1 LEPQLPKHVKF
12 GVIGRASEEMLRR
25 FGHVPDFNG
34 EEDGIDTT
42 DIAKAFAKLAN
53 GRTVLF
59 PGAKDSLRTIQQAL
73 NKETKVIDLPVYET
87 EMEENVAP
95 SLAEVLIFTS
105 PSNVDAYFANNLL
118 EPGQQVICIGKST
131 GKKFD
136 EMNVNY
142 TLPYSPDEIGLAEA
156 VFGLNF

>member
-1 LEPQLPKHVKF
+1 MSKKVKF

-34 EEDGIDTT
+34 EEDGIDTQ

-53 GRTVLF
+53 GSTILF
-59 PGAKDSLRTIQQAL
+59 PGAKDSLRTVQQAL
-73 NKETKVIDLPVYET
+73 SKDTKIIDLPVYET
-87 EMEENVAP
+87 EMEEDIAP

-105 PSNVDAYFANNLL
+105 PSNVDAYFTKNLL

-136 EMNVNY
+136 EMNVHY